1 MSNMRKIR
9 VFLLVLLIPLAPQI
23 GRYATVAYSAADG
36 VWADYSLSDSDRQ
49 IRSRTADLTAL
60 HQEVQ
65 KPLPGD
71 WRATVI
77 QAAQSF
83 PQYAKSNPI
92 RPTATRDTIY
102 VQPLGDFTPGQRRIV
117 DLSTEFLGLYF
128 CCPVRILDR
137 IEADVVPA
145 EARRIHA
152 GTREEQFLASWIH
165 SEFLKPQ
172 VPDDAVALIA
182 LTATDLWPGKN
193 WNFVFGQASL
203 ADRVGVWSMARFG
216 DPEISEADFV
226 ECLGRTLKTATHETG
241 HMFSMKHC
249 VYFEC
254 NMAGSGSLEES
265 DRHPLYLC
273 PECLAKLHWS
283 VRPDQQQ
290 RMKNLAAFCETHGL
304 SDAADYYNNAAAVL
318 EQPGRGPLQS
328 DVSTG
333 FLDNK

>member
-1 MSNMRKIR
+1 MCRIR

-23 GRYATVAYSAADG
+23 GRYATVGFSAVDG
-36 VWADYSLSDSDRQ
+36 VWADYSLSDADQQ
-49 IRSRTADLTAL
+49 IRIRTEQLRAL
-60 HQEVQ
+60 HQEIRE
-65 KPLPGD
+65 PLPGD

-83 PQYAKSNPI
+83 SQYANSNPI
-92 RPTATRDTIY
+92 RPTKTRDTIY
-102 VQPLGDFTPGQRRIV
+102 VQPLGDFTSGQRRIV

-128 CCPVRILDR
+128 SCPVKILD
-137 IEADVVPA
+137 IVEADVVPA
-145 EARRIHA
+145 AARRIHA
-152 GTREEQFLASWIH
+152 GTLEEQFLAPWIH

-172 VPDDAVALIA
+172 VPEDAVALIA

-254 NMAGSGSLEES
+254 NMSGSGSLEES

-283 VRPDQQQ
+283 VRPDQQKRLQ
-290 RMKNLAAFCETHGL
+290 HLAAFCKTHGL
-304 SDAADYYNNAAAVL
+304 TREARYYKEAAAIL
-318 EQPGRGPLQS
+318 ERPDGALRGE
-328 DVSTG
+328 VSTASG
-333 FLDNK
+333 SQ